1 MRRSLF
7 IAVALFAGLMLAAAP
22 GTAGTGQQ
30 KDTKPEAKG
39 EAKGKAPKQER
50 VDGTVE
56 TIDKAAHSL
65 TVRARPDGVLRQV
78 LFTDKTVVTILNKG
92 ASIDDVKAGLRV
104 ICVGQPNEKGL
115 LVAARIDL
123 RQK

>member
-1 MRRSLF
+1 MRRRLS
-7 IAVALFAGLMLAAAP
+7 IAVALFVGLMLAAAP
-22 GTAGTGQQ
+22 GAAGPGQQ
-30 KDTKPEAKG
+30 KETKPEAKG

-56 TIDKAAHSL
+56 TIDKAARSL

-78 LFTDKTVVTILNKG
+78 LFTEKTVVSVLNK
-92 ASIDDVKAGLRV
+92 ATSIDDVKAGRRV
-104 ICVGQPNEKGL
+104 ICVGQPNEKGQ

>member
-1 MRRSLF
+1 MRRRLS

-22 GTAGTGQQ
+22 GASGLGQE
-30 KDTKPEAKG
+30 KETKPEAKG

-56 TIDKAAHSL
+56 TIDKAAQSL

-78 LFTDKTVVTILNKG
+78 LFTDKTVVSILNK
-92 ASIDDVKAGLRV
+92 AATIDDVKAGLRA

-115 LVAARIDL
+115 LVAARIDV